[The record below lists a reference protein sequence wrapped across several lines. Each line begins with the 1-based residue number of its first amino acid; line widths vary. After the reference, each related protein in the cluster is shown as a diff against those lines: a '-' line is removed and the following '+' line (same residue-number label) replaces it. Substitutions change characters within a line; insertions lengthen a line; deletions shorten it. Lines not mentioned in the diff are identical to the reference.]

1 MRGGPVGLDGLT
13 TYKYVLRGHGQTA
26 GEYRG
31 ANAKSFTHKRLLVGK
46 G

>member
-1 MRGGPVGLDGLT
+1 
-13 TYKYVLRGHGQTA
+13 LRGHGQTA

-31 ANAKSFTHKRLLVGK
+31 ANAKAFTHVRK